1 MELAVFLQ
9 ALSTWLAGPAAWFLV
24 EKVKF
29 LQALEPDTK
38 RYVAFGVSAVIAA
51 LGWLGLIVIGDVPLP
66 GSALEWVS
74 KLWLV
79 MTSSFGLATLLNA
92 PSLRKYRTDVI

>member
-9 ALSTWLAGPAAWFLV
+9 ALSTWLAGPAAWFLI
-24 EKVKF
+24 EKVKY

-38 RYVAFGVSAVIAA
+38 RYVAFGLSGVIAVA
-51 LGWLGLIVIGDVPLP
+51 GWFGLLAIGKVAAP
-66 GSALEWVS
+66 GNVVDWISEI
-74 KLWLV
+74 WLV

-92 PSLRKYRTDVI
+92 PSLKKYRSDI